1 MYKGKFDQKNKQSS
15 AGVEELLAQ
24 RSKSPA
30 TPPERP
36 VPRQAPA
43 SDAKSPVKRESPA
56 PVKPAAA
63 SAGKPTPAGKP
74 APAKAPASGA
84 QTPRKPAAA
93 PEPVKK
99 QKKGPRLGGVIFY
112 TLYFLFI
119 LVFFVGTYI
128 GLQWLQGWLT
138 DFEAAQPTV
147 KAEQVFTQLFTD
159 PQWAD
164 LYEASG
170 VQDTAYEGKDQ
181 FVTYMNNK
189 VGDSKLS
196 YLETSA
202 GLSGDKKYV
211 VRLGNEKVASFT
223 LVDKNSVGDT
233 TLENLGELP
242 DWQLGAV
249 EVFFERDCSYLI
261 EKVNG
266 HTAYVNN
273 VPLSDDN
280 TIQIATT
287 VAEKYLPAGTTGVS
301 MCLQEV
307 SGLFAQPTVTVFDEK
322 GNQMEVTYDESTR
335 TFTER
340 TESNTITQEQ
350 EDVVINAAK
359 TNCLWMIKEVTDR
372 GTVAKYFDTSSDAYT
387 DIVKTTELWMQSH
400 GGYEFA
406 DVSVTNFSLYNEELF
421 SARISLTLKVT
432 RTDGTVKDYPFAK
445 SMFFRKNDSGKW
457 LCFVSTNV
465 DISQPVGKVRLTF
478 MNDSIKLTSDFY
490 ETDSDEIITPII
502 TPVPEGKVF
511 TGWIT
516 IDEDADGNTVYTL
529 VFQPD
534 ETGRVSIPEGTTLEP
549 MTLYAFFEDAGA
561 AASSAEP
568 QATEGA

>member
-322 GNQMEVTYDESTR
+322 GNQMEVTYDEATR

-406 DVSVTNFSLYNEELF
+406 DVSVTNFSLYNDEIF